1 MTILSMIL
9 MASTMI
15 SALSTGE
22 TLPPLRGEFLT
33 GRVAQ
38 LPDAASGRVAL
49 EFEVTGKANGAE
61 QMNSR

>member
-22 TLPPLRGEFLT
+22 TLPPLKGEFLT
-33 GRVAQ
+33 GRAAQ
-38 LPDAASGRVAL
+38 LPGVDHARNLLRRAR
-49 EFEVTGKANGAE
+49 
-61 QMNSR
+61 